1 MPEATGNPLAKALL
15 IIAICVRSFTYRT
28 AACGPSAINAS
39 IEPTRPTHHDSP
51 RRAEHSRAGGDNEPS
66 RNTCSQWPSSVSDGG
81 RGNESHLSLKIFLP
95 VIKNVLPVITGSRRR
110 GTGGAKSGSSKRRV
124 LTVTDSKN
132 RAITGAAKCFKP
144 TTAEDN

>member
-28 AACGPSAINAS
+28 LAIDAS
-39 IEPTRPTHHDSP
+39 IEPTPHPLPARHDSP
-51 RRAEHSRAGGDNEPS
+51 RRAKQPRPGGDDEPS
-66 RNTCSQWPSSVSDGG
+66 RNTCSQWPGSVSDGG

-110 GTGGAKSGSSKRRV
+110 GTGGAKSGSGKRRG

-144 TTAEDN
+144 TRAEDN